1 MNPVIVSSLGQNGGN
16 LHVPPDRL
24 QICLQLGD
32 AGHGRDKG
40 DDMRI
45 RVVAGVGIGVLFL
58 IVAVI
63 ALIGAIEV
71 LEYRAGAE
79 AIAQAFLV
87 PLTLFVFAAVAF
99 VIAYTAWRGPD

>member
-1 MNPVIVSSLGQNGGN
+1 L
-16 LHVPPDRL
+16 
-24 QICLQLGD
+24 
-32 AGHGRDKG
+32 AGRQRGARHGSDKG

-45 RVVAGVGIGVLFL
+45 RVVAGIGIGVLLL

-71 LEYRAGAE
+71 LEYKAGAE

-87 PLTLFVFAAVAF
+87 PVTLFVFAALAF
-99 VIAYTAWRGPD
+99 VIAYAAWRGQD